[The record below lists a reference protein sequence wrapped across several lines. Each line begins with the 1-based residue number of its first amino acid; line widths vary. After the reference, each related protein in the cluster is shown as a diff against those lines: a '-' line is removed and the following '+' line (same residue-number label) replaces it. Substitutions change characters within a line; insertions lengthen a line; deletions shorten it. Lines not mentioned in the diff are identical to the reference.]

1 MKVKSLPRPTI
12 HGFTDKFKWSRR
24 AQPEAA
30 VVSGKGARVVFHPK
44 WSNGTAGIRGNKPVN
59 RLRSKCYWEILVK
72 DRVFGTSMMFGLTT
86 RSAALQNGSFTNL
99 IGEDEWGWGL
109 SHKGLIWHNGKW
121 KVYTKPFRENRST
134 VIGCL
139 YNGVDGTLTFFK
151 DGQSLGVAFTGLHLV
166 SEPLYPTVSSTA
178 AKTEF
183 CFLLAQREFS
193 NLQERCRQVIRSNIR
208 SEQAIQ
214 SLELPDRLVRYV
226 EFDEDEDGGGGG
238 VVEVMDLLTSSSSSS
253 SSFSC
258 NCNHNHNSNSNND
271 INNSFS
277 SPVKWYQASATA
289 SSLVILFLLLLIVSH
304 QPDGAALQG
313 GLSEQQNS
321 HA

>member
-1 MKVKSLPRPTI
+1 
-12 HGFTDKFKWSRR
+12 
-24 AQPEAA
+24 
-30 VVSGKGARVVFHPK
+30 
-44 WSNGTAGIRGNKPVN
+44 
-59 RLRSKCYWEILVK
+59 
-72 DRVFGTSMMFGLTT
+72 MMFGLTT

-238 VVEVMDLLTSSSSSS
+238 VGGGGDHHHHPISNTSCEEMDLLTSTSSSS

-289 SSLVILFLLLLIVSH
+289 SSSSSSSSSSFSSSPISLMAQLSKAGFQSNKIPM
-304 QPDGAALQG
+304 PDL
-313 GLSEQQNS
+313 
-321 HA
+321 

>member
-1 MKVKSLPRPTI
+1 
-12 HGFTDKFKWSRR
+12 
-24 AQPEAA
+24 
-30 VVSGKGARVVFHPK
+30 
-44 WSNGTAGIRGNKPVN
+44 
-59 RLRSKCYWEILVK
+59 
-72 DRVFGTSMMFGLTT
+72 MMFGLTT

-238 VVEVMDLLTSSSSSS
+238 VGGGGDHHHHPISNTSCEEMDLLTSSSSSA
-253 SSFSC
+253 SFSC
-258 NCNHNHNSNSNND
+258 NCNHNSNSNSNFNND

-289 SSLVILFLLLLIVSH
+289 SSSSSSSFSSPSPISLMAQLSKAGFQSNKIPM
-304 QPDGAALQG
+304 PDL
-313 GLSEQQNS
+313 
-321 HA
+321 